1 MLSLKWFRF
10 CLCLTFLNA
19 SRCSSLF
26 PPASSILVQAEMGL
40 RGKDLPPCKL
50 ASHLSPELFNHWRFS
65 TRSSPSINSTVQ
77 RAGRRLSEASFLVKR
92 AGLQDLRQPQLT
104 GGERGGEREL
114 LRAIQGALFAETLTT
129 VARIKQASCG
139 QLNKE
144 EEWHPLPDGKED
156 WKWGRSLHFIWWW
169 QFLRDTNYL

>member
-1 MLSLKWFRF
+1 MLSLEWFRF

-19 SRCSSLF
+19 SRCASLF
-26 PPASSILVQAEMGL
+26 PTASSILVQAEMGL
-40 RGKDLPPCKL
+40 RGKDLPPWKL

-77 RAGRRLSEASFLVKR
+77 RAGRPLSEASFLVKR

-104 GGERGGEREL
+104 EGERGGEREL